1 MSIPGELRSKVLE
14 AMFSQSPIGLHVV
27 GPDLRVLRVNSG
39 AVGMHGVPPS
49 AVVGRP
55 LTEVYARF
63 DPDKVESAVRK
74 VLATGEPVLD
84 LRVRGCP
91 LVDPDREHVFSASIF
106 RLEDDDGLP
115 IGVVAAAVDIT
126 HREHARER
134 LSVMHQARRR
144 IGPSLDPLHCAQSL
158 VEVAVPV
165 LADVAAVALTDAVL
179 HSEDS
184 AALPD
189 GRPRLRWAATCPGG
203 ASQAPV
209 VGEAADQAVFD
220 DVVRRPE
227 PRVERSENSNVLVA
241 PLVCRGVPLGVAW
254 FRRPDNRGPFEDEDV
269 RLAMNLASHTALCI
283 DNARRYEQAHAV
295 ALALQ
300 GHLLR
305 PSLVRQGAVDVA
317 HRYRPTGRGA
327 GAWFDIV
334 PLAGARIAM
343 AVGQV
348 DGQGPEAA
356 AAMVQ
361 LRSAV
366 HALSALDLEPHD
378 VVARLNDTVRRLDE
392 ERSSAR
398 DSEHLTAGCVY
409 AIHDPVTSEC
419 SIARAGRQRLLVGGP
434 DGTWN
439 DVPLSETPEL
449 GEDGPPFAA
458 DEFSLPAG
466 SILVLSSGHVPDEG
480 LLGRLHEATA
490 AGSKD
495 VVADMLPDDQAAV
508 LVARTRALDPA
519 DVASWDIPA
528 ELSSV
533 SEARRRA
540 LDRLGQWHLDEAA
553 LATELIVSELV
564 TNAIRHGRPPVRLR
578 LVRNA
583 VHHTLT
589 CEVLDSSPSAPHLR
603 HARAGDEGGRGLF
616 ICGELADRWGVRWSD
631 QGKTVWTE
639 AAVGT

>member
-1 MSIPGELRSKVLE
+1 MSIPGEVGAKVLE
-14 AMFSQSPIGLHVV
+14 AMFSQSPVGLHVF

-39 AVGMHGVPPS
+39 AIGMRGVPPS

-55 LTEVYARF
+55 LAEVYAPF
-63 DPDKVESAVRK
+63 DADEVEPVVRR
-74 VLATGEPVLD
+74 VLATGEPVFD

-91 LVDPDREHVFSASIF
+91 PVDPDREHVFSASMF
-106 RLEDDDGLP
+106 RLEDDEGMP

-126 HREHARER
+126 HREQARER
-134 LSVMHQARRR
+134 LSVMHEAGRR
-144 IGPSLDPLHCAQSL
+144 IGRSLDPLRCAHSL
-158 VEVAVPV
+158 VEVSVPV

-179 HSEDS
+179 YREES
-184 AALPD
+184 AALPE
-189 GRPRLRWAATCPGG
+189 GHHPPLRWAAAWPSG
-203 ASQAPV
+203 AGEAPV
-209 VGEAADQAVFD
+209 VGEAADQAAFD
-220 DVVRRPE
+220 DVVRRLE
-227 PRVERSENSNVLVA
+227 PRIERSQNTDDLVT
-241 PLVCRGVPLGVAW
+241 PLACRGVPLGAAL
-254 FRRPDNRGPFEDEDV
+254 FRRDRRDPFEDEDV

-305 PSLVRQGAVDVA
+305 PSLTRQGAVDVS

-327 GAWFDIV
+327 GAWFDV
-334 PLAGARIAM
+334 LPLSGARIAM
-343 AVGQV
+343 VVGQV
-348 DGQGPEAA
+348 DGHGPKAA

-392 ERSSAR
+392 ERPSAAP
-398 DSEHLTAGCVY
+398 SEPLTAGCVY
-409 AIHDPVTSEC
+409 AIHDPVKSEC
-419 SIARAGRQRLLVGGP
+419 SIARAGRQLLLVGCP

-439 DVPLSETPEL
+439 DVPLPETPEL

-458 DEFSLPAG
+458 DEFSLPVG
-466 SILVLSSGHVPDEG
+466 SMLVLSSGHVPDVG
-480 LLGRLHEATA
+480 LLRRLREGTA
-490 AGSKD
+490 PGSTE
-495 VVADMLPDDQAAV
+495 VFADMLPGDQAAV

-533 SEARRRA
+533 SEARRHA
-540 LDRLGQWHLDEAA
+540 TGRLGQWQLDDAA

-578 LVRNA
+578 LVRNT
-583 VHHTLT
+583 VHNTLT
-589 CEVLDSSPSAPHLR
+589 CEVLDAGPAAPHLR

-616 ICGELADRWGVRWSD
+616 ICGELADSWGVRWSD

-639 AAVGT
+639 AALGT

>member
-1 MSIPGELRSKVLE
+1 MSIPGEVRAKVLE
-14 AMFSQSPIGLHVV
+14 AMFSQSPVGLHVF

-39 AVGMHGVPPS
+39 AVGMRGVPPS

-55 LTEVYARF
+55 LAEVYARF
-63 DPDKVESAVRK
+63 DADKVEPVVRK

-84 LRVRGCP
+84 LRVRGYP
-91 LVDPDREHVFSASIF
+91 PVHPDREHVFSASIF

-144 IGPSLDPLHCAQSL
+144 IGPSLDPLDCAHSL
-158 VEVAVPV
+158 VEVSVPV

-179 HSEDS
+179 HSEDA

-189 GRPRLRWAATCPGG
+189 GRPRLRWVAAGPGG
-203 ASQAPV
+203 ASQVPV
-209 VGEAADQAVFD
+209 VGEAADQVAFD
-220 DVVRRPE
+220 DVVRRLD
-227 PRVERSENSNVLVA
+227 PRIERSQNTNDLVT
-241 PLVCRGVPLGVAW
+241 PLACRGVPLGVAL
-254 FRRPDNRGPFEDEDV
+254 FRRPDRRDPFEDEDV

-305 PSLVRQGAVDVA
+305 PSLTRQGAVDLS

-327 GAWFDIV
+327 GAWFDV
-334 PLAGARIAM
+334 LPLSGARIAM
-343 AVGQV
+343 VVGQV
-348 DGQGPEAA
+348 DGQGPKAA

-392 ERSSAR
+392 ERPSAAAP
-398 DSEHLTAGCVY
+398 EPLTAGCVY
-409 AIHDPVTSEC
+409 AIHDPVKSEC
-419 SIARAGRQRLLVGGP
+419 SIARAGRQLLLVGGP

-439 DVPLSETPEL
+439 DVPLPETPEL

-466 SILVLSSGHVPDEG
+466 SMLVLSSGHVPDAG
-480 LLGRLHEATA
+480 LLRRLREGTV
-490 AGSKD
+490 AGSTE

-508 LVARTRALDPA
+508 LVAHTRALDPA
-519 DVASWDIPA
+519 DVASWEIPA
-528 ELSSV
+528 ATSSV
-533 SEARRRA
+533 SEARRHA
-540 LDRLGQWHLDEAA
+540 TGRLGQWQLDDAA

-578 LVRNA
+578 LVRNT
-583 VHHTLT
+583 VRNTLT
-589 CEVLDSSPSAPHLR
+589 CEVLDASPAAPHLR

-616 ICGELADRWGVRWSD
+616 ICGELADSWGVRWSD

-639 AAVGT
+639 AALGT